1 MIKSLNKLRWLRRI
15 LVNTRRAY
23 FRKIWKIDI
32 HPTADMSLSA
42 KFDLTNPKGI
52 HVGAYSYIAFNA
64 RILAHDMTRNIK
76 RDTYIGENCFI
87 GGQSLILPGVR
98 IGNSCIV
105 GAGSVVTKSVP
116 DNCIVA
122 GNPAVILQRDVQL
135 LTYGRIDPQWAK
147 ARDAAKAAAAEEAAP
162 PAPEGGEAP
171 GLRPQSPAQGSAA

>member
-1 MIKSLNKLRWLRRI
+1 MIKSLNKLRWLRRF
-15 LVNTRRAY
+15 LVGTRRAY
-23 FRKIWKIDI
+23 LRGVWNLDI
-32 HPTADMSLSA
+32 HPTVDMSLSA

-64 RILAHDMTRNIK
+64 RILAHDMTRNIR
-76 RDTYIGENCFI
+76 RDTYVGENCFI

-122 GNPAVILQRDVQL
+122 GNPAVILQRDVRL
-135 LTYGRIDPQWAK
+135 LSYGRIDPTWSREQQA
-147 ARDAAKAAAAEEAAP
+147 ATPHTEDA
-162 PAPEGGEAP
+162 
-171 GLRPQSPAQGSAA
+171 